1 MAQILYLIDTQRE
14 EDIGVIIE
22 DEVQF
27 LIDNLAEA
35 GVEDQEYYIDEEI
48 LDFLAESSCDEELL
62 SLFTE
67 ALEGQTDVT
76 VHDEVH

>member
-1 MAQILYLIDTQRE
+1 MAQIFYLIDTERE
-14 EDIGVIIE
+14 EDIGVITE
-22 DEVQF
+22 DQIQF

-35 GVEDQEYYIDEEI
+35 GVEDQEYYIDEET

-67 ALEGQTDVT
+67 ALEERTDVT
-76 VHDEVH
+76 VHYEAR